1 MGTQGGKEPDNW
13 VRENHMNPNWNG
25 IYEDNLLP
33 GARFLYFALHELG
46 LVTGPIPRYRLEAA
60 VHEVFLK
67 HNLVAGDWE
76 TLGDCLKRTQYLDFL
91 EHEIGRKATQDGPD
105 PDPFI
110 VIGYR

>member
-1 MGTQGGKEPDNW
+1 MTTQGGQEHEAWATEKYLDP
-13 VRENHMNPNWNG
+13 G

-91 EHEIGRKATQDGPD
+91 EHEIGRKVTQDGSGSGHLD
-105 PDPFI
+105 DASGFWD
-110 VIGYR
+110 R